1 MTVESPAY
9 DLVLTGGTL
18 LDPAQGIHDRRDIAF
33 KQGLVAQ
40 VADRIDPGSAAM
52 AVDVSGKLVTP
63 GLIDLHGHFY
73 HGGNGTS
80 VHPDQICLASGT
92 TTGIDAGS
100 AGCQNFQAM
109 RDYVFPAQRTRL
121 LAFLHIGGVG
131 LVLNRLLGGGL
142 HDMRVIDI
150 DQTADAIKNNP
161 GFCFGVKV
169 RMHFDAVAHWNA
181 HTAMKAARAAAD
193 QSGSRLMVHVS
204 GTPIPLPEVL
214 EYLGPGDISTHAFNG
229 NPESILDG
237 QGKVRPEV
245 RAAAERGVVMD
256 VAHAGVHCD
265 VEVVK
270 AALEQGFFPDTIST
284 DIHNPPPGRTVY
296 LMNDLISKF
305 HALGLSLNDAVRAA
319 TSRPA
324 QVLGLQESLG
334 SLVPGMAGDAAV
346 FELREGRF
354 AWQDMAGHTVR
365 GDKRLDTH
373 LTVRDGTVVWRE
385 GRMTRMGEC

>member
-1 MTVESPAY
+1 MTTDSPSY
-9 DLVLTGGTL
+9 DLALTGGTL
-18 LDPAQGIHDRRDIAF
+18 LDPAQGVHDRRDIAF
-33 KQGLVAQ
+33 KDGLVAQ
-40 VADRIDPGSAAM
+40 VSDRIDPSSAAT

-80 VHPDQICLASGT
+80 VNPDQICLASGT

-100 AGCQNFQAM
+100 AGFQNFQAM
-109 RDYVFPAQRTRL
+109 RDYVFPAHRTRL

-131 LVLNRLLGGGL
+131 LALNRLLGGGL

-161 GFCFGVKV
+161 GFFFGVKV
-169 RMHFDAVAHWNA
+169 RMHFNAVAYWNA
-181 HTAMKAARAAAD
+181 HTAMKAARPAAD

-229 NPESILDG
+229 NPESMLDG
-237 QGKVRPEV
+237 RGKVRPEV

-256 VAHAGVHCD
+256 VAHAGIHCD

-270 AALEQGFFPDTIST
+270 AAMEQGFFPDTIST
-284 DIHNPPPGRTVY
+284 DIHLPPPDRTVY
-296 LMNDLISKF
+296 LMNDLVSKF
-305 HALGLSLNDAVRAA
+305 HALGLSLNDAVAA
-319 TSRPA
+319 STSRPA

-334 SLVPGMAGDAAV
+334 SLAPGMAGDAAV
-346 FELREGRF
+346 FEMREGRF

-365 GDKRLDTH
+365 GEKRLDTY
-373 LTVRDGTVVWRE
+373 LTVIGGAVVWRE
-385 GRMTRMGEC
+385 GRLTRMGEC